1 MDELFGE
8 GGCTAGYAARHEVG
22 KEVGDFHCWAS
33 LVMRVLYL
41 AMFGSAANLDV
52 AAVARL
58 TCCWRSSG
66 LRRYCWIALA
76 KAAGSRW
83 GTRIPA
89 SPLSRISRGLVG
101 HSVATIGTAQAWA
114 SMRELESPS

>member
-1 MDELFGE
+1 M
-8 GGCTAGYAARHEVG
+8 
-22 KEVGDFHCWAS
+22 S
-33 LVMRVLYL
+33 VLYL
-41 AMFGSAANLDV
+41 AMFGSAANLVV

-89 SPLSRISRGLVG
+89 SPLSRISRGAGGAFGGDDGYGAGLGFDEGVG
-101 HSVATIGTAQAWA
+101 
-114 SMRELESPS
+114 ESFVETGLDEDGGL